1 MPAEWCS
8 IVIRNPRA
16 TQVRG
21 WPALEISPTSRRL
34 ALWKVNPPQRGR
46 VKRYEGGNDILNF
59 LGFTRLG
66 SWEDQ
71 IRGVGSTVVLRDCG
85 DVQ

>member
-1 MPAEWCS
+1 M
-8 IVIRNPRA
+8 
-16 TQVRG
+16 
-21 WPALEISPTSRRL
+21 
-34 ALWKVNPPQRGR
+34 
-46 VKRYEGGNDILNF
+46 KRYEGGNDILNF